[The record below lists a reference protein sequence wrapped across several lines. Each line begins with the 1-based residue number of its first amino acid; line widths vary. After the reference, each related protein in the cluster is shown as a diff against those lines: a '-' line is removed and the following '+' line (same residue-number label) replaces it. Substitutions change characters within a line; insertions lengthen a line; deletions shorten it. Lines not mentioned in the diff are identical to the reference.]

1 MHAKQHDTLFRRDW
15 ELNHSP
21 SGGHTLRALASVL
34 AHRTTVLAAGGRHE
48 SLFLLERPNPEH
60 AFTSYTPSS
69 VFRTHTMSTGWAKLN
84 GANFHVSYIECIY

>member
-34 AHRTTVLAAGGRHE
+34 AHRTTVLAAGGR
-48 SLFLLERPNPEH
+48 RQ
-60 AFTSYTPSS
+60 A
-69 VFRTHTMSTGWAKLN
+69 
-84 GANFHVSYIECIY
+84 